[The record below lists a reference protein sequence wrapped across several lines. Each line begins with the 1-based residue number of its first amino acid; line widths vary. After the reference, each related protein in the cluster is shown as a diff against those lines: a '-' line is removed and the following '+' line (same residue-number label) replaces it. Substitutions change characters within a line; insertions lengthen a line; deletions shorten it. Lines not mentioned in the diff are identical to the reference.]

1 MDYGQMRKWHMR
13 YAHSPYWASWMRF
26 SSFYVL
32 FDYYYY
38 FTFNILVLRM
48 IIGQYHIYIRECGLA
63 INRIGFDVYQISEIR
78 LKPTKLK
85 KLYSYACA
93 HLSIFRFLIVAAGW
107 CFCFFFV
114 WVQPVGGD
122 DEKNFLLCKHC
133 RFCRVCCCVWKKEE
147 RTRQKKIYL
156 VSMWYWAQTKEK
168 KFRLNEKYSVL
179 GIKWN

>member
-1 MDYGQMRKWHMR
+1 MCFTFTFLLCGDYGMDYGQMRKWHMR

-93 HLSIFRFLIVAAGW
+93 HLSIFRFLIVVAGR
-107 CFCFFFV
+107 CFCFFLFEFSQLAEMMKRTFFV
-114 WVQPVGGD
+114 
-122 DEKNFLLCKHC
+122 
-133 RFCRVCCCVWKKEE
+133 
-147 RTRQKKIYL
+147 
-156 VSMWYWAQTKEK
+156 
-168 KFRLNEKYSVL
+168 
-179 GIKWN
+179 